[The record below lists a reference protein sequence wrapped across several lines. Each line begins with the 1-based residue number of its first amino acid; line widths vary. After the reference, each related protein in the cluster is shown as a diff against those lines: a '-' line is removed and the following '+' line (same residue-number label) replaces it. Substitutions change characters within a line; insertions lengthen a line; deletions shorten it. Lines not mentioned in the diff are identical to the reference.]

1 MEPGMEPRGILI
13 LGVGNLLRKD
23 DGVGVQA
30 AQRLRGLSLP
40 GGVKVVDGGMA
51 GVGLLDMLEGFERA
65 VIIDCADLGLEPGS
79 VVKFGPEA
87 IRFRS
92 PELRLSLHSA
102 DVAGVLELAR
112 LLGKRLPE
120 IAVIGVQPSDTG
132 WGTEMSVEVHAEMRH
147 IVDLVLQEIGYC
159 RT

>member
-1 MEPGMEPRGILI
+1 MNEPTGILI

-30 AQRLRGLSLP
+30 VQRLQQFSLP
-40 GGVKVVDGGMA
+40 KGVKLVDGGTA
-51 GVGLLDMLEGFERA
+51 GIGLLDILEGYERA
-65 VIIDCADLGLEPGS
+65 VIIDAADMGLEPGS
-79 VVKFGPEA
+79 VVKFRPEA
-87 IRFRS
+87 AQFRS

-112 LLGKRLPE
+112 LLGKPLPE
-120 IAVIGVQPSDTG
+120 LVVIGVQPRDIG
-132 WGTEMSVEVHAEMRH
+132 WGTDMSVDVLAEMRH
-147 IVDLVLQEIGYC
+147 VVDLVLGEIGYC

>member
-1 MEPGMEPRGILI
+1 MEPRGILI
-13 LGVGNLLRKD
+13 LGVGNLLRQD

-30 AQRLRGLSLP
+30 VRRLQGLPLP
-40 GGVKVVDGGMA
+40 GGVKVVDGGAA
-51 GVGLLDMLEGFERA
+51 GAGLLDLLQGFERA
-65 VIIDCADLGLEPGS
+65 VIIDAADLGLDPGS
-79 VVKFGPEA
+79 VVKFSPEA
-87 IRFRS
+87 TRFRS
-92 PELRLSLHSA
+92 PELNLSLHSA

-120 IAVIGVQPSDTG
+120 MVVIGVQPKNTG
-132 WGTEMSVEVHAEMRH
+132 WGAEMSVEVLAEMRH

>member
-1 MEPGMEPRGILI
+1 MSDPQGILI

-30 AQRLRGLSLP
+30 VRRLQELALP
-40 GGVKVVDGGMA
+40 GGVKVLDA
-51 GVGLLDMLEGFERA
+51 GTAGIGLLDLLEGYERA
-65 VIIDCADLGLEPGS
+65 VIIDAAEMGLHPGS
-79 VVKFGPEA
+79 VVKFRPEA
-87 IRFRS
+87 TQFRT
-92 PELRLSLHSA
+92 PDLRLSLHSA

-120 IAVIGVQPSDTG
+120 LAVIGVQPRDTG
-132 WGTEMSVEVHAEMRH
+132 WGTEMSVEVLAEMRH
-147 IVDLVLQEIGYC
+147 VVDLVLEEIGYC